1 MAGERVVV
9 AGMVTSVRIVTTK
22 NNRMFAIATF
32 EDLNGSI
39 EVTVWSD
46 VYTQTEDL
54 WKDGNI
60 LLIEGTVK
68 VREDSANINCFKV
81 RRYEPDAEKAE
92 NAIEGNREARQT
104 GSNGSHAVPGKPV
117 TESNHATPRKLVI
130 NIKQSDNS
138 ERDLSQLQQILG
150 VLRRHPG
157 RDNVQLVI
165 RKGEEVTRMDVPDL
179 KVDYSAGLMHELSP
193 VLGI

>member
-1 MAGERVVV
+1 
-9 AGMVTSVRIVTTK
+9 
-22 NNRMFAIATF
+22 MFAIATF

-46 VYTQTEDL
+46 IYTQTEDL

-81 RRYEPDAEKAE
+81 RRYEPDAEKVE
-92 NAIEGNREARQT
+92 NVVE
-104 GSNGSHAVPGKPV
+104 SNHAAPGKPV
-117 TESNHATPRKLVI
+117 VVNNHAAPKRPAPDSNPAPPKKLVI
-130 NIKQSDNS
+130 NIKQSDDS
-138 ERDLSQLQQILG
+138 EKDLSQLQQILS

-157 RDNVQLVI
+157 QDNVQLVI
-165 RKGEEVTRMDVPDL
+165 RKGGEITRLDVPDL
-179 KVDYSAGLMHELSP
+179 TVDYSAGLMHELSP
-193 VLGI
+193 VLGM